1 MACVTR
7 ELPLAE
13 RTARR
18 WRQQAAASEPAL
30 RGRPPRCATRAD
42 RNEVARFLER
52 HGSATPLVAVRSAF
66 PQLARFDLSDVCRRF
81 KQLQRRQ
88 AESRCSWLEWLRPGT
103 VWAADFKE
111 RREPLEG
118 RYFWILSIKDLASR
132 AQLLWQPLE
141 SATAAGVQL
150 QYEALFLKYGPPLVM
165 KSDNGGQFRAD
176 ETKDLLAQYQVV
188 PLFSPKRHPQYNGG
202 VERANGQLTSYQ
214 EAAARYRK
222 RPAGPTC
229 EDAATALAWANQ
241 LTRPHGWQGP
251 TADELWQTRAS
262 LVPVER
268 AAFLEAVE
276 QQRRLVRAQFDFA
289 HDALLTHHQQAAVD
303 RRAVRD
309 VLVAHDLLRI
319 HPRRKSGARK
329 NRVASSPVM
338 ATQLGA
344 GIITL
349 AETPVAAL
357 NSRPLDQPTHFAL
370 AVNQQ
375 TQEAHSS
382 TNKSNASG
390 QN

>member
-1 MACVTR
+1 M
-7 ELPLAE
+7 
-13 RTARR
+13 
-18 WRQQAAASEPAL
+18 
-30 RGRPPRCATRAD
+30 
-42 RNEVARFLER
+42 
-52 HGSATPLVAVRSAF
+52 
-66 PQLARFDLSDVCRRF
+66 
-81 KQLQRRQ
+81 
-88 AESRCSWLEWLRPGT
+88 
-103 VWAADFKE
+103 
-111 RREPLEG
+111 
-118 RYFWILSIKDLASR
+118 
-132 AQLLWQPLE
+132 
-141 SATAAGVQL
+141 
-150 QYEALFLKYGPPLVM
+150 
-165 KSDNGGQFRAD
+165 
-176 ETKDLLAQYQVV
+176 V

-214 EAAARYRK
+214 EAAARYRQ

-268 AAFLEAVE
+268 AAFIEAVE

-289 HDALLTHHQQAAVD
+289 LDTLLTHDQQAAVD

-309 VLVAHDLLRI
+309 VLVAHELLRI
-319 HPRRKSGARK
+319 HPRRKSGATK
-329 NRVASSPVM
+329 NRAASSLVM
-338 ATQLGA
+338 ASQPGA

-357 NSRPLDQPTHFAL
+357 SSTPLDQPTHFAL

-390 QN
+390 QD